1 MTKTLRL
8 PFKNAGGKDVN
19 ILVANPKEGI
29 TKAEAVATQTLIIAR
44 NIFSSTGGDLV
55 SAGDPSRASPRSKGS
70 SNRFPRGF
78 ERGYAEAVRPFIV
91 FALALV
97 LMVSGCHCGKK
108 TDEDEKADQRPDK
121 AVHADSCAGVA
132 RTVR

>member
-55 SAGDPSRASPRSKGS
+55 SAGDPVILIQDT
-70 SNRFPRGF
+70 
-78 ERGYAEAVRPFIV
+78 AV
-91 FALALV
+91 LA
-97 LMVSGCHCGKK
+97 
-108 TDEDEKADQRPDK
+108 
-121 AVHADSCAGVA
+121 
-132 RTVR
+132 